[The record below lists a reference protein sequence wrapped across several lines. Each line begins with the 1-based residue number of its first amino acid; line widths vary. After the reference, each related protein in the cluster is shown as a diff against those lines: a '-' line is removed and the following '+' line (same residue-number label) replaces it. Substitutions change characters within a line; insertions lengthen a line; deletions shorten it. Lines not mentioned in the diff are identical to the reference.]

1 MIIGFDAKRI
11 FHNRSGL
18 GNYGRNLVRSLEQH
32 APELEMRLYNPWLGS
47 IDFQTSPRIIEVRPN
62 TRAKWYAQL
71 WRRRFVSNKAKED
84 GVNIYHGLSAEL
96 PQGLSRHGIRSIVS
110 IHDLIFLRFPQ
121 LYKAIDRKIY
131 RRKALSAC
139 QRADLVIAISQQT
152 RNDLIQLLG
161 ISPTKIKVIGQGCD
175 PVFWEDHREAAKALI
190 QAENIPQK
198 FALFVGTLEP
208 RKNPVAL
215 AKACIAEEIPLVLVG
230 KAKKYWMDFEQS
242 LSLAEKKFLY
252 RPSVP
257 ENSTLAGLYQ
267 QSYLMAYPS
276 DFEGFGIPLIEA
288 MACGTALISSA
299 NSALQEVA
307 GPGSIL
313 VKKNEVADLR
323 QALRKFWDDADYRE
337 KAIAK
342 NLNFV
347 QQFRDSVI
355 AEQWLDTYRELL
367 GHD

>member
-1 MIIGFDAKRI
+1 MIVGFDAKRI
-11 FHNRSGL
+11 YHNRSGL

-32 APELEMRLYNPWLGS
+32 APELQMRLYNPWPGS
-47 IDFQTSPRIIEVRPN
+47 IEFPNSANYIEILPK
-62 TRAKWYAQL
+62 TKAKWYAQL
-71 WRRRFVSNKAKED
+71 WRRRFVSKKAKAD
-84 GVNIYHGLSAEL
+84 GVELFHGLSAEL
-96 PQGLSRHGIRSIVS
+96 PQGLARHGIRSIVS
-110 IHDLIFLRFPQ
+110 IHDLIFLRFPH

-139 QRADLVIAISQQT
+139 ERADLVIAISQQT

-161 ISPTKIKVIGQGCD
+161 ISPTKIKVIGQGCA
-175 PVFWEDHREAAKALI
+175 PEFWQDHSQAGKALVES
-190 QAENIPQK
+190 AGIPEK

-230 KAKKYWMDFEQS
+230 KAKKYWLDFEES
-242 LSLAEKKFLY
+242 LSEAEKKFIY

-257 ENSTLAGLYQ
+257 ENTDLAGLYQ
-267 QSYLMAYPS
+267 QAYLMAYPS

-313 VKKNEVADLR
+313 VKKNEVAEL
-323 QALRKFWDDADYRE
+323 QTAIRKFWDDPEYRD
-337 KAIAK
+337 KAIRK

-355 AEQWLDTYRELL
+355 AEQWLDTYRDLL